1 MCIFWHPECIF
12 SVVKSNYQLITPK
25 KYAQPL
31 TIQPFADFLIFLF
44 CDHFTHCSMVWS
56 VIHISKL
63 ANGVLVSPQLLVS
76 RILPSLLDP
85 VVINLEHVLALVS
98 QIIIRYE

>member
-25 KYAQPL
+25 RYAQPL

-44 CDHFTHCSMVWS
+44 YDHFTHCSMVWS

-63 ANGVLVSPQLLVS
+63 ANGVLVYPQLLVS

-85 VVINLEHVLALVS
+85 VVINLEHVLIS
-98 QIIIRYE
+98 QIIIRHE